1 MSKRAALFAL
11 ACALTGV
18 AASAAAAYTH
28 YHLIHDPSYHS
39 FCDVSETISCTQ
51 VYQSRFSTVAGVPVA
66 IFGAIAFVA
75 AALLALVG
83 LVARQ
88 ELRESIPSY
97 LLVLSTVSLAVVAY
111 LGYASLILVKAVCLL
126 CLTTYAAVI
135 GLFIASAASTT
146 VPMASLVR
154 RTRRDVRTLA
164 ASPLAMALAVFFA
177 VGAGSTLVFFPREIV
192 SAAGVPEP
200 VAPAVPTQTQRSE
213 FERWYVAQPRVP
225 LVVPSDGAKVLIVKF
240 NDFQCPACAQS
251 FLQYKPILAKC
262 EAEHPGAVK
271 LVLKDYPLNRDCN
284 DNIAQTMHP
293 SACDAA
299 VAVRLARLHNR
310 GDEMENWFFT
320 HQPEMTPPSVRQA
333 AREIGHVTDFDAQYS
348 TTISLVKSDAALGR
362 ALALRGTPTFF
373 INGVR
378 IDSVLAPQYFD
389 EAINYELQHAATK
402 E

>member
-1 MSKRAALFAL
+1 MSRRAALFAL
-11 ACALTGV
+11 ACALTGL

-28 YHLIHDPSYHS
+28 YHLIHDPAYHS

-51 VYQSRFSTVAGVPVA
+51 VYQSRFSTVGGVPVA

-75 AALLALVG
+75 AALLAIVG
-83 LVARQ
+83 LIGRQ
-88 ELRESIPSY
+88 ELRESVPSY
-97 LLVLSTVSLAVVAY
+97 LLVLSTVSLAVVLY
-111 LGYASLILVKAVCLL
+111 LGYASLFLVKAVCLL

-135 GLFIASAASTT
+135 GLFIVSAASTT
-146 VPMASLVR
+146 VPMSSMAR
-154 RTRRDVRTLA
+154 RTRRDLRVLV
-164 ASPLAMALAVFFA
+164 ASPLAMILALFFA
-177 VGAGSTLVFFPREIV
+177 AGAGGTLAFFPREVV

-200 VAPAVPTQTQRSE
+200 AAPAAPTQTQRSE

-225 LVVPSDGAKVLIVKF
+225 LVVPSEGAKVLIVKF
-240 NDFQCPACAQS
+240 NDYQCPACAQS

-271 LVLKDYPLNRDCN
+271 VVLKDYPLNRDCN
-284 DNIAQTMHP
+284 NNISQTMHP

-310 GDEMENWFFT
+310 GDEMENWFYT

-333 AREIGHVTDFDAQYS
+333 AREIGQVTDFDAQYAA
-348 TTISLVKSDAALGR
+348 TMSLVKSDVALGGT
-362 ALALRGTPTFF
+362 LALRGTPTFF